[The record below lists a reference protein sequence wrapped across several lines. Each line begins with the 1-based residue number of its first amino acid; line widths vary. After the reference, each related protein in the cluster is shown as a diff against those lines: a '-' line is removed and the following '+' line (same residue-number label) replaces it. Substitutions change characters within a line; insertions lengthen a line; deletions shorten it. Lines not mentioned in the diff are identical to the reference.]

1 MAPARLQAAGAHPAA
16 DHEGGLARVR
26 SAARGG
32 RAAPRTDRDN
42 IRSGIAGVS
51 RGTRSSRSSRPT
63 PARLARCV
71 LLAECDGNDRVAP
84 GQDEDASAFD
94 RGTLARDSGGHPP
107 SDWCM
112 MREEAS
118 AA

>member
-1 MAPARLQAAGAHPAA
+1 
-16 DHEGGLARVR
+16 
-26 SAARGG
+26 
-32 RAAPRTDRDN
+32 
-42 IRSGIAGVS
+42 
-51 RGTRSSRSSRPT
+51 
-63 PARLARCV
+63 V

-94 RGTLARDSGGHPP
+94 CGTMARDSGGHPP

-112 MREEAS
+112 TREEAS